1 VSDARPQT
9 TPGAADRTTGSAGAA
24 VASASPGAG
33 RALSLP
39 PLVVGAATLFW
50 GWQSGNLPIAAP
62 LALLLEAPRWLRMRF
77 ALDPADYARISDLCT
92 VFFVGLAVVIGAN
105 RGVSQGVIGAFQWLP
120 LVLAPILL
128 AQRFGAADRVPL
140 TALFRYMRKQKER
153 NPALPVPMVD
163 TAGVYVALCV
173 ISAGVGNAQP
183 AGYYAGAVLLAAW
196 ALYALRPPHARLLA
210 WGPLFA
216 AAVALGFA
224 GHLGLAGLQ
233 QWVGGMIADWHM
245 RRLEQ
250 DPSRSITDI
259 GAVGRLKQRDVILAR
274 IYGSPRDI
282 ERARLLHRASYNAYV
297 ETIWVGRRTTR
308 GDLQA
313 EEGGATW
320 TLAQAPGDGRLTIA
334 MRTERRRTVLA
345 LPPGATRLTGLA
357 ATEATRNGL
366 GVVQATVDGD
376 WIQYGAEFGD
386 AILNYD
392 PPAIDDDALPVQERA
407 TFARIAAELGLR
419 ELPPAQAM
427 QRVLQHFAGF
437 RYSLWRDAPPP
448 KGTTALADFMTRT
461 QSGHCE
467 YFAAAATLLLR
478 AAGVP
483 ARYATGYAIV
493 EYSELEEAHVV
504 RARHAH
510 AWTRVW
516 LNGRWVDLDPTPPDW
531 LGVETDRL
539 APAWERIADYLRWAS
554 YRWEQR
560 EELQAGD
567 ALWGVLAVLVVI
579 LAWRLL
585 RGKRLVRGGTGASA
599 VAARVFPGAD
609 SEFYELVKALPPRDV
624 GETLSAWLQR
634 VAPGRYEE
642 ALRLH
647 QRYRF
652 DPKGLG
658 PAERQRLRELSRA
671 ATAPAG

>member
-1 VSDARPQT
+1 MSDRGPEV
-9 TPGAADRTTGSAGAA
+9 GAAARDADAAASSRGTGA
-24 VASASPGAG
+24 
-33 RALSLP
+33 ALSLP
-39 PLVVGAATLFW
+39 PLLVGAATLFW
-50 GWQSGNLPIAAP
+50 GWQSGNLLFAAP
-62 LALLLEAPRWLRMRF
+62 LALLLEAPRWLRIRF
-77 ALDPADYARISDLCT
+77 ALDPTDYARISDLCT
-92 VFFVGLAVVIGAN
+92 VFFVGLAIVIGAN

-120 LVLAPILL
+120 AVLAPILL
-128 AQRFGAADRVPL
+128 AQRFGAGDRVPL

-153 NPALPVPMVD
+153 NPDLKVPMVD
-163 TAGVYVALCV
+163 TAGVFVALCV
-173 ISAGVGNAQP
+173 ISAGVGNAQ
-183 AGYYAGAVLLAAW
+183 ASGYYAGAVLLAGW
-196 ALYALRPPHARLLA
+196 ALYALRPAHARLRT
-210 WGPLFA
+210 WVPMFA
-216 AAVALGFA
+216 AAVALGYA
-224 GHLGLAGLQ
+224 GHLGMAGLQ
-233 QWVGGMIADWHM
+233 QWVGGLIAEWHM
-245 RRLEQ
+245 RRLES

-259 GAVGRLKQRDVILAR
+259 GAVGRLKQRDLILAR
-274 IYGSPRDI
+274 VYATPRDI

-308 GDLQA
+308 ADLQA

-320 TLAQAPGDGRLTIA
+320 TLAQAPADGKLTIA
-334 MRTERRRTVLA
+334 VRTERRRTLLA

-357 ATEATRNGL
+357 ATEVARNGL
-366 GVVQATVDGD
+366 GVVQAAVDGD
-376 WIQYGAEFGD
+376 WILYGVDFGN

-392 PPAIDDDALPVQERA
+392 PPAIDDNALPPQERA
-407 TFARIAAELGLR
+407 TFARIAAELGLPG
-419 ELPPAQAM
+419 LPPAQAM
-427 QRVLQHFAGF
+427 QRVMQHFAGF

-493 EYSELEEAHVV
+493 EYSDLEEAYVV

-531 LGVETDRL
+531 LGMETERL
-539 APAWERIADYLRWAS
+539 APAWERIADVLRWAS

-567 ALWGVLAVLVVI
+567 AWWGVLAVLVVI

-585 RGKRLVRGGTGASA
+585 RGKRVVRGGPGAGA
-599 VAARVFPGAD
+599 AAAREFPGAD
-609 SEFYELVKALPPRDV
+609 SEFYELVKALPPRDA
-624 GETLSAWLQR
+624 GETLTAWIGR

-642 ALRLH
+642 VLSLH

-652 DPKGLG
+652 DPRGLNHR
-658 PAERQRLRELSRA
+658 ERDRLRETCRLSTA
-671 ATAPAG
+671 AQG